1 MAFNM
6 ASYIQPAFVVNMLA
20 KPDIDGFN
28 DRQMVNCPPE
38 VDVKYNDLRVPM
50 DSTLPPLAKIFRT
63 IRSKHTNNVVY
74 TLSDKTM
81 RKFILYH
88 DALVDRK
95 LAIPG
100 DENHRGVLSKARGQ
114 FARLAMVIHVLNQAV
129 DEAQEIYTTEQAAV
143 AASPSDWCTEVGED
157 AVAFAEVVMNH
168 FISHKFCLMPT
179 ELVVTDD
186 QNLSCLD
193 SDLLQNH
200 PRVLKRFLL
209 DKSETLTP
217 SDDDYCHQSL

>member
-1 MAFNM
+1 
-6 ASYIQPAFVVNMLA
+6 
-20 KPDIDGFN
+20 
-28 DRQMVNCPPE
+28 
-38 VDVKYNDLRVPM
+38 
-50 DSTLPPLAKIFRT
+50 
-63 IRSKHTNNVVY
+63 
-74 TLSDKTM
+74 M

-95 LAIPG
+95 LAIPD

-114 FARLAMVIHVLNQAV
+114 FARLAMFIHILNQAV
-129 DEAQEIYTTEQAAV
+129 DEAQEIYTTEQVAV

-186 QNLSCLD
+186 QNLSCL
-193 SDLLQNH
+193 
-200 PRVLKRFLL
+200 KRFLL
-209 DKSETLTP
+209 DKIKLHVHTRTILSYVLILIYRDKTVRLFMYGDYQFLCIMYGLSGP
-217 SDDDYCHQSL
+217 SG